1 MSVRRIDPKP
11 PLHPLAIDA
20 GSDDFLR
27 GDPLDGKRYYSR
39 EFMQREWDDMW
50 TKVWHIAGRV
60 TQLREAGDY
69 IVHDFMHESVIVVMH
84 EDGSLRAFYN
94 VCGHR
99 GQRLA
104 WGDGHQ
110 PSFTCPYHGWVW
122 GTDGE
127 LRQVP
132 DPDDFP
138 QGNPC
143 GKVRLV
149 ELPVDTWAGFIWY
162 SMDPGAPTLAEFLHP
177 WPELY
182 RNHAT
187 EDMVRVVWL
196 QVDLETNWKFAPD
209 NFSESYH
216 VRTAHPQVPAV
227 IDQDHYNCRNEVYPS
242 GHNRIMQLV
251 RPSLRDRIPD
261 GQPHPFDAQLRQWN
275 IDPDR
280 YPDYETKVEQGWRD
294 LAEAKVRL
302 GPSQGHPHYAQL
314 TEQDFL
320 YSPHDQLFPN
330 VSVDIRPDAVSL
342 FRTEPH
348 PTDPQRCTFD
358 LWCLSVPVVGA
369 DTVRTIAGRRPLAE
383 AAFEHR
389 VFDQGRGLPEL
400 AGTVIFQD
408 MQLAE
413 GQQRG
418 QRSRGYQE
426 PYLEGQETRVRAWH
440 ETLNDYLEGRR

>member
-1 MSVRRIDPKP
+1 
-11 PLHPLAIDA
+11 
-20 GSDDFLR
+20 
-27 GDPLDGKRYYSR
+27 
-39 EFMQREWDDMW
+39 
-50 TKVWHIAGRV
+50 
-60 TQLREAGDY
+60 
-69 IVHDFMHESVIVVMH
+69 
-84 EDGSLRAFYN
+84 
-94 VCGHR
+94 
-99 GQRLA
+99 
-104 WGDGHQ
+104 
-110 PSFTCPYHGWVW
+110 
-122 GTDGE
+122 
-127 LRQVP
+127 
-132 DPDDFP
+132 
-138 QGNPC
+138 
-143 GKVRLV
+143 
-149 ELPVDTWAGFIWY
+149 
-162 SMDPGAPTLAEFLHP
+162 
-177 WPELY
+177 
-182 RNHAT
+182 
-187 EDMVRVVWL
+187 
-196 QVDLETNWKFAPD
+196 
-209 NFSESYH
+209 
-216 VRTAHPQVPAV
+216 
-227 IDQDHYNCRNEVYPS
+227 
-242 GHNRIMQLV
+242 MQLV

-369 DTVRTIAGRRPLAE
+369 DTVRTIAGRRPLTE

-426 PYLEGQETRVRAWH
+426 PYLAGQETRVRAWH